1 MKINKFEQHHLG
13 QLEIRWVNYFGDPG
27 LLKIGPFKSS
37 GEGHKS
43 GARSEIDLDVIAS
56 PEEQRLRLEE
66 PKTIKFRLHNL
77 SNAPMKIVLSVKEK
91 EVGDLLICGI
101 SKYSLGKLEPQTATE
116 FGLDLF
122 PKSCGVHPVSGLLI
136 KDQLSGR
143 EWIFKNIG
151 EFLVEY
157 D

>member
-1 MKINKFEQHHLG
+1 MKI
-13 QLEIRWVNYFGDPG
+13 I
-27 LLKIGPFKSS
+27 
-37 GEGHKS
+37 
-43 GARSEIDLDVIAS
+43 
-56 PEEQRLRLEE
+56 
-66 PKTIKFRLHNL
+66 
-77 SNAPMKIVLSVKEK
+77 LSVKEK

-101 SKYSLGKLEPQTATE
+101 SKYGLGKLEPQASVD

-136 KDQLSGR
+136 RDQLSGR